1 LFIENDKNPIN
12 DNYTATT
19 EETGYTRAT
28 TVADQ
33 SNDIFRIGD
42 LISFT
47 GLPTDSLRFYEI
59 ASLTYTTGVEYSKET
74 NSKNT
79 SAVAKY
85 TTKEISIDSPGTGID
100 VRITAN
106 LKDTND
112 IKLYYRTKQLSSQS
126 NFDDI
131 EWIAFNG
138 DGSSDNDVIASQ
150 VNTISGQFEKQQS
163 YQELRYS
170 DSNLAEF
177 SSFAIKIVMEGDDPV
192 YAPKIQD
199 IRAVASY

>member
-1 LFIENDKNPIN
+1 VL
-12 DNYTATT
+12 A
-19 EETGYTRAT
+19 
-28 TVADQ
+28 
-33 SNDIFRIGD
+33 
-42 LISFT
+42 
-47 GLPTDSLRFYEI
+47 
-59 ASLTYTTGVEYSKET
+59 
-74 NSKNT
+74 
-79 SAVAKY
+79 
-85 TTKEISIDSPGTGID
+85 
-100 VRITAN
+100 
-106 LKDTND
+106 LKDTNN

-177 SSFAIKIVMEGDDPV
+177 SSFAIKIVMKGDDPV